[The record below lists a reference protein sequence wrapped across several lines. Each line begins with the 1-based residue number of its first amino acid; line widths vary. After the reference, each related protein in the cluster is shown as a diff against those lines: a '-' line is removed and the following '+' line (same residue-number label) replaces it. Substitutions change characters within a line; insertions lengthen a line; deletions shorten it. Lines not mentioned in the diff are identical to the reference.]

1 MNKVKSVAEYRE
13 AVSGDKPTVV
23 VFKTEWCK
31 DCHYINP
38 FMPDLVASYAQ
49 RLDFIEV
56 DRDELP
62 ELCEENYVLGIP
74 SFIVFQRAQEQ
85 GRFVSKLRK
94 TREEIE
100 AFLDETLIKAAQGE
114 GKR

>member
-1 MNKVKSVAEYRE
+1 MKKITSVQEYRE
-13 AVSGDKPTVV
+13 ALMNDKPTVV

-38 FMPDLVASYAQ
+38 FMPELEQNYAEQ
-49 RLDFIEV
+49 LDFIEI

-62 ELCEENYVLGIP
+62 ELCEENNVLGIP
-74 SFIVFQRAQEQ
+74 SFILFYRSKEQ

-100 AFLDETLIKAAQGE
+100 LFLDNTLTLCRQ
-114 GKR
+114 